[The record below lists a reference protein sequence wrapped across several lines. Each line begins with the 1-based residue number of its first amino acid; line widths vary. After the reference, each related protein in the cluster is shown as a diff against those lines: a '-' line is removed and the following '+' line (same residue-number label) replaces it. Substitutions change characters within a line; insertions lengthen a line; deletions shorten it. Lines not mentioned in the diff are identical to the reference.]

1 MIKTAQAAAVDTGSG
16 QNCECG
22 GRVSS
27 LDPAQPSLET
37 RARERVAGTAPESVT
52 STKLHPHPVLTAR
65 FTPGTASRQHPGVT
79 HGGRAAPGARSPPLG
94 AAASRGRPLLLVR
107 PLSPG
112 SNLSAPRPTVR
123 FKFSVRTLDG
133 VQRGGRDGDLTYD
146 IHVSALFPIKVME
159 TASA

>member
-1 MIKTAQAAAVDTGSG
+1 MIKTAQAAASDTGSG
-16 QNCECG
+16 QNCERG
-22 GRVSS
+22 GRVPS
-27 LDPAQPSLET
+27 LDAAQPSLET
-37 RARERVAGTAPESVT
+37 RAWERVAGTAPESVT
-52 STKLHPHPVLTAR
+52 STKLHPHPVPR
-65 FTPGTASRQHPGVT
+65 FAPGTASRQHPGVT

-112 SNLSAPRPTVR
+112 SDLSAPRPTVR

-133 VQRGGRDGDLTYD
+133 VQRSGRDGDLTYD

-159 TASA
+159 TALA